1 MISKPLAL
9 LTLMA
14 ALGVLTTQAQTVDYR
29 TVPLPQSITLTGS
42 SSFVVTADTRIEYPA
57 DNDEMQQNAEFL
69 AEYVEKATGL
79 MLKTTTLHDKKARN
93 IVLKLVDNNVKPKKG
108 QPILGDEG
116 YLLSVNETNVSLTGK
131 TSAGVFYG
139 IQMIRKA
146 LYGTIGN
153 ETSTIDKIELPSGT
167 VQDEP
172 RFGYR
177 GMHLDCGRHFFD
189 VDFVKEYIDLIA
201 LHQMNRF
208 HWHLTDDQ
216 GWRIEIKKYPRLTEV
231 GGWRKGTVIGCNSDV
246 EDGQRYG
253 GFYTQEQIRE
263 VVAYAQRRHVEVI
276 PEIDMPGHMLA
287 ALTAYPEL
295 GCTGGPYEVG
305 TRWGVYRDVLCAG
318 NERAYAFVQDV
329 LDEVLSLFPSEY
341 VHIGGDESPRTRWEV
356 CPKCQQRIREEGF
369 TADDK
374 RSAEDMLQS
383 YFTKRI
389 ESYINGKGKRVIG
402 WDEVL
407 KGEINPSTTIM
418 AWRGMAGGIAAAKAG
433 HDVIMTPLT
442 HCYFDYVQDTLS
454 NYEPQSASIMPIMVD
469 KVYTLDVP
477 SELSPDE
484 QKHILGMQANLWT
497 EYVQCNNWA
506 EYMVLPRMAALS
518 ECQWLPVEQK
528 DLADFKKRLL
538 KLLKLY
544 DAYGW
549 NYGKQVIPD
558 RKVDRW
564 NL

>member
-1 MISKPLAL
+1 MKKFLYL
-9 LTLMA
+9 LTTTL
-14 ALGVLTTQAQTVDYR
+14 LFLTAQAQQADYR
-29 TVPLPQSITLTGS
+29 TVPLPQSITLMGKAG
-42 SSFVVTADTRIEYPA
+42 FIVTEDTRIEYPA
-57 DNDEMQQNAEFL
+57 GNDEMQQNAEFL
-69 AEYVEKATGL
+69 AEYLEKATGL
-79 MLKTTTLHDKKARN
+79 RLETTTLHDKKAHN
-93 IVLKLVDNNVKPKKG
+93 IILKLEEINPKSKKG
-108 QPILGDEG
+108 QSGIADEG
-116 YLLSVNETNVSLTGK
+116 YLLRVSDTNVTLTGK
-131 TSAGVFYG
+131 DATGVFYG
-139 IQMIRKA
+139 VQMLRKS
-146 LYGTIGN
+146 LSYNGKM
-153 ETSTIDKIELPSGT
+153 ELIEFPAGT

-177 GMHLDCGRHFFD
+177 GMHLDCCRHFFD

-216 GWRIEIKKYPRLTEV
+216 GWRVEIKKYPRLTEV
-231 GGWRKGTVIGCNSDV
+231 GSWRKGTVIGCNSDV

-253 GFYTQEQIRE
+253 GYYTQEQIRE
-263 VVAYAQRRHVEVI
+263 VVAYAHKRHVEVI

-318 NERAYAFVQDV
+318 NERAYTFIQEV
-329 LDEVLSLFPSEY
+329 LDEILPLFPSEY
-341 VHIGGDESPRTRWEV
+341 IHIGGDESPRNRWEA
-356 CPKCQQRIREEGF
+356 CPKCQQKIKQEGF
-369 TADDK
+369 VANDK

-477 SELSPDE
+477 AELTPDE

>member
-1 MISKPLAL
+1 MISKPFAL
-9 LTLMA
+9 LAVMS
-14 ALGVLTTQAQTVDYR
+14 ALGVLNTLAQTVDYR
-29 TVPLPQSITLTGS
+29 TVPLPQSISLTGG
-42 SSFVVTADTRIEYPA
+42 SSFVMTADTRIEYPA
-57 DNDEMQQNAEFL
+57 GNDEMQQNAEFL
-69 AEYVEKATGL
+69 TEYLEKATGL
-79 MLKTTTLHDKKARN
+79 RLETTTLHDKKAHN
-93 IVLKLVDNNVKPKKG
+93 IIMKLEETNPKSKKG
-108 QPILGDEG
+108 QSEIADEG
-116 YLLSVNETNVSLTGK
+116 YLLKVSDTNVTLTGK
-131 TSAGVFYG
+131 DAAGVFYG
-139 IQMIRKA
+139 VQMLRKS
-146 LYGTIGN
+146 LPYNGKM
-153 ETSTIDKIELPSGT
+153 ELIEFPAGM
-167 VQDEP
+167 VQDAP

-177 GMHLDCGRHFFD
+177 GMHLDCCRHFFD
-189 VDFVKEYIDLIA
+189 VDFIKEYIDLIA

-216 GWRIEIKKYPRLTEV
+216 GWRVEIKKYPRLTEV
-231 GGWRKGTVIGCNSDV
+231 GSWRKGTVIGCNSDV

-253 GFYTQEQIRE
+253 GYYTQEQIRE
-263 VVAYAQRRHVEVI
+263 VVAYAQKRHVEVI

-318 NERAYAFVQDV
+318 NEGAYTFVQDV
-329 LDEVLSLFPSEY
+329 LDEILPLFPSEY
-341 VHIGGDESPRTRWEV
+341 IHIGGDESPRTRWEA
-356 CPKCQQRIREEGF
+356 CHKCQQKIKEEGF
-369 TADDK
+369 VANEK

-407 KGEINPSTTIM
+407 KGEINPTTTIM

-442 HCYFDYVQDTLS
+442 HCYFDYVQDTLI
-454 NYEPQSASIMPIMVD
+454 NYEPQNASIMPITVD

-477 SELSPDE
+477 SELTPDE
-484 QKHILGMQANLWT
+484 QMHILGMQANLWT
-497 EYVQCNNWA
+497 EYVQCDNWA

-518 ECQWLPVEQK
+518 ECQWLPVAQK
-528 DLADFKKRLL
+528 DLVDFKTRLL

-549 NYGKQVIPD
+549 NYGKQVIPN
-558 RKVDRW
+558 RTVDRW